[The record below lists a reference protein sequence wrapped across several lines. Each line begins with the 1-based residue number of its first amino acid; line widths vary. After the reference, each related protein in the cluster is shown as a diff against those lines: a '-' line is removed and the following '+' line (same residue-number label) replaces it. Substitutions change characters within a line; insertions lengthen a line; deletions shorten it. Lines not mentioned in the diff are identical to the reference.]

1 MPTSELVNDSSHV
14 LKKHNF
20 LHFLSLGYDISTPP
34 GLLKVSGLVSGGRA
48 LWCRGIRSRPPSGSL
63 RATQD
68 GAKEV
73 WNF

>member
-34 GLLKVSGLVSGGRA
+34 GLLKVSGLVSGAG
-48 LWCRGIRSRPPSGSL
+48 PF
-63 RATQD
+63 
-68 GAKEV
+68 GAEV
-73 WNF
+73 LEAGLLQVV